1 MMIKKLQ
8 VLSMLSALNF
18 AVIDRQK
25 IVIWEATRTV
35 LDTGG
40 QILKKLWHCI
50 SGGYYKIIWF
60 IATQRVPVAEILSIS
75 TLTGQT
81 AT

>member
-1 MMIKKLQ
+1 
-8 VLSMLSALNF
+8 MLSVLNF

-40 QILKKLWHCI
+40 QILKKLWQFASVEGI
-50 SGGYYKIIWF
+50 
-60 IATQRVPVAEILSIS
+60 TR
-75 TLTGQT
+75 
-81 AT
+81 

>member
-1 MMIKKLQ
+1 MICKCFVFFFFYQMMIKKLQ

-40 QILKKLWHCI
+40 QILKKLWQFASVEGI
-50 SGGYYKIIWF
+50 
-60 IATQRVPVAEILSIS
+60 TR
-75 TLTGQT
+75 
-81 AT
+81 

>member
-40 QILKKLWHCI
+40 QILKKLWQFASVEGI
-50 SGGYYKIIWF
+50 
-60 IATQRVPVAEILSIS
+60 TR
-75 TLTGQT
+75 
-81 AT
+81 